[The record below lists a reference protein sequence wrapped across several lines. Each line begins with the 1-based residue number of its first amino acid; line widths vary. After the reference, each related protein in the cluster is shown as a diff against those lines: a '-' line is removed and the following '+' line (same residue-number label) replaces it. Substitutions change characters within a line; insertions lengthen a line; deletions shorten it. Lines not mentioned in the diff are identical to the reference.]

1 MPRKKQPKSSQQ
13 KQKETC
19 PRCLKSFG
27 NINLHYQNSPLCHQQ
42 AANLLAVPPVVD
54 HGDPTLVSSVDNAK
68 RTHYS
73 NHIYS
78 QNVTDMIEKSIENH
92 NKKYKSL
99 SGFSL
104 NTNYENPEQQDG
116 HIRERLVQHVQK
128 MATRTRSVE
137 QNTHPATSTTLCG
150 YVGQNNATTCMSS
163 NTQVAASSAVQPDM
177 LSHYRS
183 QDFDASLTFEPDD
196 DDIVYSNMSK
206 RKVKEYFSTLV
217 EKAINDGIDFG
228 VDSADDSDLSAVDQ
242 GIIVEMATPDNDKA
256 NLLSN
261 LPGQAPTLNPGH
273 EGNGGISISLDHF
286 VPHFLGFDRVL
297 NPHENLLP
305 LATSNQ
311 SDNQNNLL
319 QSLQEGCYADF
330 RHLQTDIIERQSCL
344 VLEKSLIASVKLLKM
359 CVDSNIPNYAY
370 GMIVEWHKDTILT
383 DALNQ
388 ISEHQEHLS
397 SSSAASTFRRGD
409 SISSNRANVM
419 KDLSSALYGHKAPF
433 PVQPIHSAIQ
443 LPSKKWT
450 RVSRFGLKGILH
462 SLFTDPDLL
471 SPENCIMYDRYYRN
485 PNLFQQLPIEDRF
498 YSDIHT
504 GSWFLNAYNKICS
517 NPHDILCPIILFID
531 GTPIDQY
538 GHLVLEPVM
547 MTLGIFSKE
556 TRNKPKSWRL
566 LGYIPEEN
574 NHLDNL
580 NVVDNDVN
588 NTMHTAA
595 AHNNFNDQVKK
606 RMDYHHILSYILKDI
621 VDIES
626 SNGILWNI
634 IKPSAN
640 GQECTMELVR
650 FRFTV
655 SFVIGDAVGLDKL
668 CDRYANYNR
677 NVKFLC
683 RDCNCPTNLL
693 NDLTFKCSWTERSY
707 IKGLTATE
715 CKQRSYHK
723 VYNNAFDN
731 MKLGY
736 DSLGINGCCPPE
748 ILHQFLLGV
757 LKKMTT
763 TFYKCCTVKGSKY
776 LDCVS
781 KYIATNWHRNSCRNV
796 PSIQLFKDGI
806 MCKKKLTGDEEIS
819 HVFIIYLCLSQSYTL
834 QKFVEVEQASDAR
847 SVVKKI
853 SHTQVPIMDCQGN
866 PILDRRGNQRLQS
879 KKQVEKQYFP
889 KIGNNLENV
898 KKWLKLLEY
907 SLCFYFWLKS
917 ESIPASDVVLKD
929 SGFCTADLCI
939 RRYLELYYELVNE
952 DSGMDIN
959 SLKLHQ
965 CTHIPHYI
973 RRLASPL
980 NHDGSIGER
989 QLKTMAKNPARRT
1002 QQRSSMLAQQAAQRY
1017 YENTTVN
1024 LIYDLLCN
1032 QGVIVPPVVKSHN
1045 SQSDD
1050 TASTRMTEESLHL
1063 RPTSANRRYTAVG
1076 RYRVY
1081 FTNSGSVARITSN
1094 QSRKRNIFHKES
1106 FMKQVFQRLKQ
1117 ADIGLRC
1124 DFIDCFTLLK
1134 VKTEDGD
1141 IIPFRADPYF
1151 FQNNWFD
1158 WCETKWEGYSE
1169 MYPSRIFL
1177 FIDPAN
1183 MLFDVADV
1191 QENFGDYWAIT
1202 RNGAEDLRKPRRIT
1216 KSNIIYS
1223 LESKLFDSY
1232 AMEDSIRLLNCG
1244 AINGELFVCSDIS
1257 NEKEQSVPYIP
1268 HARNFVVN
1276 HIQKFKN
1283 VKEWS
1288 RLFIDENW

>member
-1 MPRKKQPKSSQQ
+1 MPRKKQPKVSQQ
-13 KQKETC
+13 KPKETC

-27 NINLHYQNSPLCHQQ
+27 NINLHYQNSVLCHQQ
-42 AANLLAVPPVVD
+42 AANLLAVPPAGD
-54 HGDPTLVSSVDNAK
+54 CGDPTLVSSIDNAK
-68 RTHYS
+68 RSHYS
-73 NHIYS
+73 NHIYD
-78 QNVTDMIEKSIENH
+78 QNITDMIDRTIQNH

-99 SGFSL
+99 PSFSSNPNDQNPDL
-104 NTNYENPEQQDG
+104 NHEKIIQ
-116 HIRERLVQHVQK
+116 RVQT
-128 MATRTRSVE
+128 MATARSVK
-137 QNTHPATSTTLCG
+137 QNTPPSHTTLCG
-150 YVGQNNATTCMSS
+150 TRGQENNTTSNISS
-163 NTQVAASSAVQPDM
+163 KSPVAASSAVHPDM

-183 QDFDASLTFEPDD
+183 QDFDASLTFEPDEGD
-196 DDIVYSNMSK
+196 MVYSNMSK
-206 RKVKEYFSTLV
+206 RKMKEYFSSLV
-217 EKAINDGIDFG
+217 EKATKDGFDLDG
-228 VDSADDSDLSAVDQ
+228 DSDSDSDSDSLAVDQ
-242 GIIVEMATPDNDKA
+242 GIAVEMATSEDNEEDNHG
-256 NLLSN
+256 NLT
-261 LPGQAPTLNPGH
+261 GQVPTPLQDH
-273 EGNGGISISLDHF
+273 DGNGGTSFTIDHF
-286 VPHFLGFDRVL
+286 VPHHLGFDRIL

-305 LATSNQ
+305 PSTSNQ
-311 SDNQNNLL
+311 PGTQNNLL
-319 QSLQEGCYADF
+319 LSLQEGCYADF
-330 RHLQTDIIERQSCL
+330 RHIQSDIIERQSCL

-370 GMIVEWHKDTILT
+370 GMIIEWHEDTNLT
-383 DALNQ
+383 DALDHMSGQ
-388 ISEHQEHLS
+388 YTSLS
-397 SSSAASTFRRGD
+397 ATSTFRHGD

-419 KDLSSALYGHKAPF
+419 KDLSSALYGRQPPF
-433 PVQPIHSAIQ
+433 TVHPIHSAIQ

-450 RVSRFGLKGILH
+450 RVSRFGLNGILH
-462 SLFTDPDLL
+462 SLFTDPELL
-471 SPENCIMYDRYYRN
+471 SPENCIMYDKYYRN
-485 PNLFQQLPIEDRF
+485 PKLFHQLPIEERF

-538 GHLVLEPVM
+538 GHLVLEPVL

-556 TRNKPKSWRL
+556 TRNRAKSWRL

-580 NVVDNDVN
+580 NVADDSSNS
-588 NTMHTAA
+588 TMHTAA
-595 AHNNFNDQVKK
+595 HNNLNDQVKK

-634 IKPSAN
+634 KKPSSN
-640 GQECTMELVR
+640 GQEFTMELVR

-668 CDRYANYNR
+668 CDRFANYNR

-683 RDCNCPTNLL
+683 RDCNCPTDHL
-693 NDLTFKCSWTERSY
+693 NDLSFKCSWTERSY
-707 IKGLTATE
+707 IKGLNVSE
-715 CKQRSYHK
+715 CKQKSYHK

-731 MKLGY
+731 MKLGH

-763 TFYKCCTVKGSKY
+763 TFYRCCTVKGSKY
-776 LDCVS
+776 LDCIS
-781 KYIATNWHRNSCRNV
+781 KYIATNWRRNSCRNV

-806 MCKKKLTGDEEIS
+806 MSKKKLTGDEEIS

-847 SVVKKI
+847 SVVRKI

-866 PILDRRGNQRLQS
+866 PILDRSGNQRLQT
-879 KKQVEKQYFP
+879 KKQVDKQYFP

-917 ESIPASDVVLKD
+917 DSIPASDVELKD
-929 SGFCTADLCI
+929 NGSCTADVSI

-1002 QQRSSMLAQQAAQRY
+1002 QQRSSVLAQQAAQRY

-1024 LIYDLLCN
+1024 LVYDILCH
-1032 QGVIVPPVVKSHN
+1032 QGAIVPPGEKSHN
-1045 SQSDD
+1045 SQYND
-1050 TASTRMTEESLHL
+1050 TLASTTRLRTEENVHHL
-1063 RPTSANRRYTAVG
+1063 RPVSANRSYTAVG
-1076 RYRVY
+1076 KFRVY
-1081 FTNSGSVARITSN
+1081 FTNSGSVTRITSN
-1094 QSRKRNIFHKES
+1094 QSRKKKVFHKES

-1117 ADIGLRC
+1117 ADIRLRSNY
-1124 DFIDCFTLLK
+1124 IDCFTLLK
-1134 VKTEDGD
+1134 VKTQNGD

-1177 FIDPAN
+1177 FIDPTN
-1183 MLFDVADV
+1183 MLFDVANV
-1191 QENFGDYWAIT
+1191 QQEFGEYWAVT
-1202 RNGAEDLRKPRRIT
+1202 RNGAEDLRKPKRIT

-1232 AMEDSIRLLNCG
+1232 AMEDNIRLLNCG

-1257 NEKEQSVPYIP
+1257 NETNKSSPYVPKP
-1268 HARNFVVN
+1268 RNFVVN
-1276 HIQKFKN
+1276 HIQKFKK

-1288 RLFIDENW
+1288 RLFIDGDW